1 MCQLMGVSRSACYDY
16 VRCTDHC
23 SADPC
28 HLETLETIRDLA
40 KSSHHSYGSRRIG
53 KALNARGYP
62 MGRWKARRLMQEAGV
77 QVSYRKEYKITPDSN
92 HKQPVFGNKLNRQIY
107 VARPD
112 QVYVSDI
119 TYIWTQE
126 GRLYLAVVI
135 DLFSRKVVGWSM
147 SSRMKA
153 KLVCDALQMAVW
165 QRQPQA
171 GLTIHSDR
179 GSQYACKQHRQ
190 LLKIHGFIGSM
201 IVWEIIGIIQWPRAS
216 SVALNRSKSTG
227 NVT

>member
-1 MCQLMGVSRSACYDY
+1 MCQLMGVSRSAYYDY

-77 QVSYRKEYKITPDSN
+77 QVRYRKEYKITPDSN

-112 QVYVSDI
+112 QVYVCDI
-119 TYIWTQE
+119 TCIWTQE
-126 GRLYLAVVI
+126 GWLYLAVVI
-135 DLFSRKVVGWSM
+135 DLFSKKVVGWSM

-153 KLVCDALQMAVW
+153 TLVCDALRMAIW
-165 QRQPQA
+165 LRRPPS
-171 GLTIHSDR
+171 GLIVHSDR
-179 GSQYACKQHRQ
+179 GSQYASKEYRN
-190 LLKIHGFIGSM
+190 LLKAYSFIGSM
-201 IVWEIIGIIQWPRAS
+201 SRLGNCWDTQFNMVWNA
-216 SVALNRSKSTG
+216 
-227 NVT
+227 

>member
-1 MCQLMGVSRSACYDY
+1 MGVSRSACYDY

-126 GRLYLAVVI
+126 G
-135 DLFSRKVVGWSM
+135 
-147 SSRMKA
+147 
-153 KLVCDALQMAVW
+153 W

-171 GLTIHSDR
+171 GLTVHSDR
-179 GSQYACKQHRQ
+179 GSQYACKQYYRQ

-201 IVWEIIGIIQWPRAS
+201 SRVGNCWDTQWPRAF